1 MADETPGV
9 ALPEGVPPQPDDFE
23 TIPYEYNP
31 AVGAW
36 VKLID

>member
-1 MADETPGV
+1 MADETPEV